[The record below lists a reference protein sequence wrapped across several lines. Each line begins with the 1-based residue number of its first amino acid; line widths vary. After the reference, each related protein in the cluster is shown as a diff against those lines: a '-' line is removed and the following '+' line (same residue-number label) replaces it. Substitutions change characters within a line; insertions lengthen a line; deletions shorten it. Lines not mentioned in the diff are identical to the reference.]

1 MVIESGP
8 FDFGNPADFRDTDLA
23 QGFSF
28 HQFAHL
34 IRDPDL
40 GNVEIRNRVVMVP
53 MGVGFAPG
61 ENRINDAY
69 VRYFEK

>member
-8 FDFGNPADFRDTDLA
+8 FDFGSPADFRDTDLA
-23 QGFSF
+23 QGLSF

-40 GNVEIRNRVVMVP
+40 GPFGHNNLLYDKIQNM
-53 MGVGFAPG
+53 
-61 ENRINDAY
+61 
-69 VRYFEK
+69 K